1 MKQLLSMTQLKVS
14 LATMHPDY
22 EFNLNGNGTGREIR
36 YFLFSVDAFAAA
48 AAAEVPRMIS
58 VPVIVFDLTTMNY
71 VTFNQEYIPVHKH
84 WRLNERSYGDLVGL
98 NKKEVVKK
106 FGKDQVKRWR
116 RSYDE
121 PPPPMN
127 DDHEHHPK
135 RDPRYR
141 LVGT

>member
-1 MKQLLSMTQLKVS
+1 VQ
-14 LATMHPDY
+14 
-22 EFNLNGNGTGREIR
+22 
-36 YFLFSVDAFAAA
+36 
-48 AAAEVPRMIS
+48 
-58 VPVIVFDLTTMNY
+58 
-71 VTFNQEYIPVHKH
+71 KH

-141 LVGT
+141 LVCTSRFIIEFSHLFSHAVILDARRNP

>member
-1 MKQLLSMTQLKVS
+1 VQ
-14 LATMHPDY
+14 
-22 EFNLNGNGTGREIR
+22 
-36 YFLFSVDAFAAA
+36 
-48 AAAEVPRMIS
+48 
-58 VPVIVFDLTTMNY
+58 
-71 VTFNQEYIPVHKH
+71 KH

-141 LVGT
+141 LVCTSNLPLTSRITCHLFSHVAIVDARRNP